1 MYPFKPEAM
10 KIKTTVNTIMVR
22 MLCLMLLLGASSCEK
37 YLDKA
42 PEADISEE
50 DVFGNFISFQ
60 GFVEEMY
67 NCIMDPNKGGAWNQ
81 YLFADE
87 TLNNS
92 PYAFDNGNYWG
103 NHGYFYGQ
111 SVNTRDNN
119 SRTKRVWEYAWYAI
133 RKANVALEKLDQEGL
148 FNGSQEERD
157 HLRGQALFFRGWFY
171 FELAR
176 YWGGMPYVTRALG
189 PAEQL
194 TTDEFRRLNFQEC
207 ALRMADDFR
216 AAADILPVH
225 WDQSGPGQR
234 TLGHNRD
241 RINKFHALG
250 YLGKALLY
258 AASPMMNEEA
268 TGSNTF
274 QAELCGRAAEAF
286 GELLK
291 LADETGTYR
300 MQSWDAWTDNF
311 WRWNNE
317 RPGGTECIMVP
328 IIYDRSRVRWST
340 LGATVPSSLG
350 LNSGSSADVPT
361 HNNTKNYAM
370 ANGLPIDDPASG
382 YNPNDP
388 WTGREPRFYKDIL
401 VDGDQIIN
409 ESGPDRY
416 AELYLGG
423 RHRSQISPPS
433 VTGYYAK
440 RYSPMGSELTI
451 SRAGGL
457 QAYVPYL
464 RLADIYLMYAEA
476 VLFSPDGSPQAAS
489 EHYSMTAEQALN
501 VVRNRAQLPNISE
514 KYSATKEAFFEEIV
528 RERAVELNFEG
539 ARFCDLRRWNRNG
552 DARYLDKTAIDFNR
566 GTDGKP
572 INIRE
577 RVIVKRSVEKK
588 HNWLPIQV
596 QFTTQYEGFPQNPG
610 W

>member
-1 MYPFKPEAM
+1 
-10 KIKTTVNTIMVR
+10 
-22 MLCLMLLLGASSCEK
+22 MLLLIAITAMCSCEK
-37 YLDKA
+37 YLERT
-42 PEADISEE
+42 PEADISEK

-67 NCIMDPNKGGAWNQ
+67 NCIVDPNKGGAWNQ

-87 TLNNS
+87 TLNNN
-92 PYAFDNGNYWG
+92 PYPFDNGNYWG
-103 NHGYFYGQ
+103 NHSYFYGI
-111 SVNTRDNN
+111 SVQTTNMEPR
-119 SRTKRVWEYAWYAI
+119 RRRIWEYAWYAI
-133 RKANVALEKLDQEGL
+133 RKANVVLEKLDEEGL
-148 FNGSQEERD
+148 FEGSQEERD

-176 YWGGMPYVTRALG
+176 YWGGMPYIDRVLG
-189 PAEQL
+189 PSEEL
-194 TTDEFRRLNFQEC
+194 TTDEFKRLNFQQC
-207 ALRMADDFR
+207 ALHMAEDFR

-258 AASPMMNEEA
+258 AASPMINEEA
-268 TGSNTF
+268 TGNNSFNADLAE
-274 QAELCGRAAEAF
+274 QAARAF
-286 GELLK
+286 GELLT

-300 MQSWDAWTDNF
+300 LQSWDAWTDNF
-311 WRWNNE
+311 WRWNWE

-328 IIYDRSRVRWST
+328 IVFDRSRVRWST
-340 LGATVPSSLG
+340 LAATVPSSLG
-350 LNSGSSADVPT
+350 LGSGSNADVPT

-370 ANGLPIDDPASG
+370 ANGLPIDDPESG
-382 YNPNDP
+382 FDPNDP

-401 VDGDQIIN
+401 IDGDQIIN
-409 ESGPDRY
+409 ESGSDRF
-416 AELYLGG
+416 AELYNGG

-440 RYSPMGSELTI
+440 RYSPMGSELTF
-451 SRAGGL
+451 SRANAL

-464 RLADIYLMYAEA
+464 RLADVYLMYAEA
-476 VLFSPDGSPQAAS
+476 VLFGPGGSPHSSAS
-489 EHYSMTAEQALN
+489 NYAMTAEEALN
-501 VVRNRAQLPNISE
+501 VVRHRAQLPDIAA
-514 KYSATKEAFFEEIV
+514 KYTASNEVFFEEIV

-552 DARYLDKTAIDFNR
+552 DPRYLDKTAIDFDR
-566 GTDGKP
+566 GSDGKP

-577 RVIVKRSVEKK
+577 RVVVRRTVERK
-588 HNWLPIQV
+588 HNWLPIQ
-596 QFTTQYEGFPQNPG
+596 TQYITQFEGFSQNPG